1 MIMLLNGGS
10 YVCIVLQLIYPSAF
24 GMVAYGIDSES
35 RCSGSLVIGHED
47 NYGNMDF
54 LRLEGI
60 RNGYQNIKRGFPH
73 IRQNT
78 ISTIEVYGDC
88 CWKIYSGRRFEG
100 EYRILYPGEEV
111 ISTDFQP
118 GSIRKIECGY

>member
-1 MIMLLNGGS
+1 MIMLLNGGL